1 MKKKQRSIPMKKENY
16 FQINSIVKL
25 FNILEA
31 MVMRDEWELSELV
44 QFTELPKTT
53 VHRMLLN
60 MQKLGYVDQIPGSRR
75 YTATTKIFELGC
87 AVIKK
92 KSVLRAAK
100 PIMEE
105 ILSRTK
111 ETVNLSVPDG
121 IHMIVLD
128 KAESDYALKEDTP
141 LGGRYLGYCSG
152 TGKAVLAQMTN
163 EEIFNL
169 FTNHKFEPQ
178 TPNSISGMKELL
190 KHVEQTRIQ
199 GYGIETEE
207 YALGLRC
214 IGAAIFNHE
223 GKVIAGLSITAPC
236 VRFTDEKLPEMVEI
250 LTNGAADISSRM
262 GYCRKNR

>member
-1 MKKKQRSIPMKKENY
+1 MKKENY
-16 FQINSIVKL
+16 FQINSIIKV

-31 MVMRDEWELSELV
+31 MVMRDEWELGELV
-44 QFTELPKTT
+44 EFTELPKTT

-60 MQKLGYVDQIPGSRR
+60 MQSLGYVGQISGNHR

-92 KSVLRAAK
+92 KSVLRAAR

-105 ILSRTK
+105 IVSRTK

-121 IHMIVLD
+121 IYMIVLD
-128 KAESDYALKEDTP
+128 KVECDNALKEDTP

-152 TGKAVLAQMTN
+152 TGKAVLAQMSN
-163 EEIFNL
+163 EEIFKL
-169 FTNHKFEPQ
+169 FTGHQFEPQ
-178 TPNSISGMKELL
+178 TPNSISGMKKLM
-190 KHVEQTRIQ
+190 KHVEQTRSQ

-214 IGAAIFNHE
+214 VGAPIFNHE

-236 VRFTDEKLPEMVEI
+236 VRFTDDKIPEMVEI
-250 LTNGAADISSRM
+250 LTSSVADISSRM
-262 GYCRKNR
+262 GYRRNHMSGTNGF

>member
-1 MKKKQRSIPMKKENY
+1 MKKENY
-16 FQINSIVKL
+16 FQINSIIKV

-31 MVMRDEWELSELV
+31 MVMRDEWELGELV
-44 QFTELPKTT
+44 KFTELPKTT

-60 MQKLGYVDQIPGSRR
+60 MQSLGYVDQIPGSHS

-92 KSVLRAAK
+92 KSVLRAAR

-105 ILSRTK
+105 IVSRTK

-121 IHMIVLD
+121 IYMIVLD
-128 KAESDYALKEDTP
+128 KVESDYALKEDTP

-152 TGKAVLAQMTN
+152 TGKSVLAQMSN
-163 EEIFNL
+163 EEIFEL
-169 FTNHKFEPQ
+169 FTDHKFEPQ
-178 TPNSISGMKELL
+178 TLNSISGIKELM
-190 KHVEQTRIQ
+190 KHVEQARTL

-214 IGAAIFNHE
+214 IGAPIFNHE

-236 VRFTDEKLPEMVEI
+236 VRFTDEKIPEMVEI
-250 LTNGAADISSRM
+250 LTSSVADISARM
-262 GYCRKNR
+262 GYRKNHMSGTNGF